1 MVFCKDLCVI
11 LLPFSLVVF
20 FMYSAQLP
28 KTHCGRCL
36 LPFIC
41 TFDMYQ
47 SIWPLWQKLQLI
59 SLTFPAPIPDKEKKL
74 TEIFIFKLLCGASKG
89 FMKALKVFMHGA
101 GRIKFILFHPSR
113 RMNYSDAIE
122 WLKAD
127 GYKKEDGT
135 SYEFGE
141 V

>member
-1 MVFCKDLCVI
+1 
-11 LLPFSLVVF
+11 
-20 FMYSAQLP
+20 
-28 KTHCGRCL
+28 
-36 LPFIC
+36 
-41 TFDMYQ
+41 
-47 SIWPLWQKLQLI
+47 
-59 SLTFPAPIPDKEKKL
+59 
-74 TEIFIFKLLCGASKG
+74 
-89 FMKALKVFMHGA
+89 MHGA